1 MIDAYLE
8 ILDAFSPL
16 QEEARTLIESQISI
30 KDIPKGDFI
39 LQEGSV
45 CNHIYFLH
53 SGFARQFYYKNGKEI
68 TEWFAASKE
77 FCFSIE
83 SYFHQT
89 PSKLMIQTLEDSTV
103 IFLHRDAYMEL
114 SKIQS
119 DLSQLAIKMFAES
132 LVFSQ
137 RRMEH
142 VLFESAKDRYV
153 HLLETKPNI
162 IQKVPL
168 AYIAS
173 FLGIT
178 QETLSRIRGQL

>member
-1 MIDAYLE
+1 
-8 ILDAFSPL
+8 
-16 QEEARTLIESQISI
+16 
-30 KDIPKGDFI
+30 
-39 LQEGSV
+39 
-45 CNHIYFLH
+45 
-53 SGFARQFYYKNGKEI
+53 
-68 TEWFAASKE
+68 
-77 FCFSIE
+77 
-83 SYFHQT
+83 
-89 PSKLMIQTLEDSTV
+89 
-103 IFLHRDAYMEL
+103 
-114 SKIQS
+114 
-119 DLSQLAIKMFAES
+119 MFAES